1 MDSRKKIKIIF
12 LVVIF
17 SGFCVCGLIV
27 RNSIKDRCNDEKA
40 RDNFNVAYLS
50 EDLMGLMEHV
60 DEDLD
65 RSKNIFV
72 GKVTGK
78 LQYVFG
84 NAVQK
89 IKVTKVIKTKDG
101 VTSGEDILLS
111 GLYTLDLTTENF
123 KEIYTDTGFMD
134 FMKMGD
140 EYLIFADGKLSKE
153 VSMGQSVY
161 PIHKEAITFKTINL
175 SDKKSHVC
183 KKYIDE
189 DGKAATTKYS
199 QVKGCEIATNSGKV
213 LKKFYQIKHKILKKY
228 GVGS

>member
-12 LVVIF
+12 LFVIF

-72 GKVTGK
+72 G
-78 LQYVFG
+78 
-84 NAVQK
+84 
-89 IKVTKVIKTKDG
+89 VIKTKDG

-153 VSMGQSVY
+153 VSMRQNVY

>member
-12 LVVIF
+12 LFVIF

-140 EYLIFADGKLSKE
+140 EYLIFA
-153 VSMGQSVY
+153 
-161 PIHKEAITFKTINL
+161 EAITFKTINL

>member
-1 MDSRKKIKIIF
+1 MF
-12 LVVIF
+12 VIF

-101 VTSGEDILLS
+101 MTSGEDILLS

-153 VSMGQSVY
+153 VSMGQNVY

-183 KKYIDE
+183 KKYINE

-213 LKKFYQIKHKILKKY
+213 LKKFYHFILDSGY
-228 GVGS
+228 L

>member
-12 LVVIF
+12 LFVIF

-89 IKVTKVIKTKDG
+89 IK
-101 VTSGEDILLS
+101 DILLS

-153 VSMGQSVY
+153 VSMRQNVY

>member
-1 MDSRKKIKIIF
+1 
-12 LVVIF
+12 
-17 SGFCVCGLIV
+17 
-27 RNSIKDRCNDEKA
+27 
-40 RDNFNVAYLS
+40 
-50 EDLMGLMEHV
+50 MGLMEHV

-101 VTSGEDILLS
+101 MTSGEDILLS

-153 VSMGQSVY
+153 VSMGQNVY
-161 PIHKEAITFKTINL
+161 PCLLYT
-175 SDKKSHVC
+175 SPSPRDCS
-183 KKYIDE
+183 
-189 DGKAATTKYS
+189 
-199 QVKGCEIATNSGKV
+199 
-213 LKKFYQIKHKILKKY
+213 
-228 GVGS
+228 

>member
-12 LVVIF
+12 LFVIF

-101 VTSGEDILLS
+101 MTS
-111 GLYTLDLTTENF
+111 
-123 KEIYTDTGFMD
+123 
-134 FMKMGD
+134 
-140 EYLIFADGKLSKE
+140 
-153 VSMGQSVY
+153 
-161 PIHKEAITFKTINL
+161 
-175 SDKKSHVC
+175 
-183 KKYIDE
+183 
-189 DGKAATTKYS
+189 
-199 QVKGCEIATNSGKV
+199 
-213 LKKFYQIKHKILKKY
+213 
-228 GVGS
+228 

>member
-12 LVVIF
+12 LFVIF

-40 RDNFNVAYLS
+40 RDNVAYLS

-101 VTSGEDILLS
+101 MTSGEDILLS
-111 GLYTLDLTTENF
+111 GLYTLDLTTE
-123 KEIYTDTGFMD
+123 
-134 FMKMGD
+134 
-140 EYLIFADGKLSKE
+140 
-153 VSMGQSVY
+153 
-161 PIHKEAITFKTINL
+161 
-175 SDKKSHVC
+175 KKSHVC
-183 KKYIDE
+183 KKYINE